1 MTDVPKGRDTKDRK
15 TKEDQDRDWMNASNK
30 PGNLVLLD
38 KRPRKDSPLQVL
50 VGAWTCQQ
58 FNFGLQDFS
67 TVTE

>member
-38 KRPRKDSPLQVL
+38 RRPRKDSPPT
-50 VGAWTCQQ
+50 G
-58 FNFGLQDFS
+58 FGGSVDLP
-67 TVTE
+67 TV